1 MKTFTTLFPSISIAF
16 ALFLLASPVYAADI
30 AVSAGCSLAN
40 AITAANTDT
49 ATGGCPAGNG
59 ADTIALL
66 ANIRLQAD
74 LPTITSDMT
83 IEGNNYTIRGNNRF
97 RIFYIEDNSTVA
109 IHDLTLAETLA
120 RYKGSHLTTTGNDA
134 LGGAIYNEGKLTIS
148 NSTFNDNKSD
158 EYGGAIYSIGDIT
171 ISDSIFSDNAAVS
184 LGGAISNWE
193 GTLTISNSAF
203 RHNQADLGGAILNNW
218 GGTLIISDS
227 AFRYNE
233 AASQGGAVSTKTG
246 TVTISNTGFESNSAG
261 WNGGAVHNWFGKT
274 SISDSSFTG
283 NSAEDGGAIYNE
295 GTMTII
301 RSVIADNHG
310 GDCAGTLEKSI
321 NNYIKDGSCPAEAE
335 PLDTL
340 VEPED
345 PSSAYYDHP
354 GVIIEGSEDFI
365 IWVQAALDLL
375 KNNAPEWYSYADN
388 GLDKVK
394 EVPVHYGLGVDE
406 GLDTFFYLPRN
417 PEHPFEY
424 DVVWLAT
431 VLVHEACH
439 VYRSQAGFPYGTV
452 EEMFREEV
460 ICQQIQIDSLEVIDP
475 HDRYEFRPY
484 LQELIDDFF
493 SHGYQLG
500 NSCTEVHQF
509 GTRPHRLHCD
519 AIEFTTGEDYCSVT
533 TTHSLNFRDGP
544 AGNIIGGVPKN
555 TTHTALKYADGW
567 FKVNYHNTMGW
578 ISADYVISQGNC
590 S

>member
-310 GDCAGTLEKSI
+310 GDCAGTLEKM
-321 NNYIKDGSCPAEAE
+321 
-335 PLDTL
+335 
-340 VEPED
+340 
-345 PSSAYYDHP
+345 
-354 GVIIEGSEDFI
+354 
-365 IWVQAALDLL
+365 
-375 KNNAPEWYSYADN
+375 
-388 GLDKVK
+388 
-394 EVPVHYGLGVDE
+394 
-406 GLDTFFYLPRN
+406 
-417 PEHPFEY
+417 
-424 DVVWLAT
+424 VWLAT